1 MKKISSY
8 ILSILILCLSGCN
21 FLEVVPPETM
31 EIEDTM
37 KDKTRAEAFLYTCY
51 EG

>member
-1 MKKISSY
+1 MKNIYKIFAAALFC
-8 ILSILILCLSGCN
+8 ILAATSCN

-37 KDKTRAEAFLYTCY
+37 KDKDRAEAFLYS
-51 EG
+51 